1 MNVRF
6 KGRSLLSRRSFVTG
20 KTICDE
26 TRWLLISGSNSDITD
41 QNQIFDLNQASN
53 GWSPKAQDFNPLRR
67 TRSVPEPNGFPQTT
81 QKTNDG
87 KVCKAGSC
95 ERCSYPRIV
104 ALVSDDV
111 KSFLPS
117 PPLMRRRNAICDEIE
132 KRTMAMPG
140 RTLRQKRVDM
150 LRSIALTQF
159 SLL

>member
-6 KGRSLLSRRSFVTG
+6 KGRSVLGQRSFVTG
-20 KTICDE
+20 KSICDE

-41 QNQIFDLNQASN
+41 QAQIASN
-53 GWSPKAQDFNPLRR
+53 GWSTKAHDFNPLRR
-67 TRSVPEPNGFPQTT
+67 TRSVTAPPNGFPKST
-81 QKTNDG
+81 QKTKDG
-87 KVCKAGSC
+87 KVCGNTC
-95 ERCSYPRIV
+95 ERCSYPSIV
-104 ALVSDDV
+104 ARMSDDV
-111 KSFLPS
+111 KGCLPS
-117 PPLMRRRNAICDEIE
+117 PTLMRRRNAICDEIE

>member
-1 MNVRF
+1 MNVRV
-6 KGRSLLSRRSFVTG
+6 KGRNLLGRRGFVTG
-20 KTICDE
+20 KSICDE
-26 TRWLLISGSNSDITD
+26 TRWLLISGSNSEVTD
-41 QNQIFDLNQASN
+41 QTQIFDLNQASN
-53 GWSPKAQDFNPLRR
+53 GWSSKGGQDINPLRR
-67 TRSVPEPNGFPQTT
+67 TRSVTGSNGFAQIT

-87 KVCKAGSC
+87 KVCGNTC
-95 ERCSYPRIV
+95 EQCSYPKVV

-111 KSFLPS
+111 KGYLPS
-117 PPLMRRRNAICDEIE
+117 PTLMRRRNAICDEIE

>member
-1 MNVRF
+1 MNIRF
-6 KGRSLLSRRSFVTG
+6 KSRSVLSPRSFVTG
-20 KTICDE
+20 ESICDE
-26 TRWLLISGSNSDITD
+26 TTWLLISGSNPDISDQT
-41 QNQIFDLNQASN
+41 QILHQTQASN
-53 GWSPKAQDFNPLRR
+53 DWSSKVQGFDSLRR
-67 TRSVPEPNGFPQTT
+67 TRSVTGSNGFPQTT
-81 QKTNDG
+81 RKANDG
-87 KVCKAGSC
+87 KICGNAC

-111 KSFLPS
+111 KGCLPS
-117 PPLMRRRNAICDEIE
+117 PTLMRRRNAICDEIE

>member
-6 KGRSLLSRRSFVTG
+6 KGRSVLSRRSFVTG
-20 KTICDE
+20 KSLCDE

-41 QNQIFDLNQASN
+41 QTHIASN
-53 GWSPKAQDFNPLRR
+53 GWSSQAQDFCPLRR
-67 TRSVPEPNGFPQTT
+67 TRSVTGPPNVLPQTT
-81 QKTNDG
+81 QNTKDG
-87 KVCKAGSC
+87 KVCSNAC
-95 ERCSYPRIV
+95 ERCSYPKIV
-104 ALVSDDV
+104 ALVSDEV
-111 KSFLPS
+111 KGCLPS
-117 PPLMRRRNAICDEIE
+117 PTLMRRRNAICDEIE